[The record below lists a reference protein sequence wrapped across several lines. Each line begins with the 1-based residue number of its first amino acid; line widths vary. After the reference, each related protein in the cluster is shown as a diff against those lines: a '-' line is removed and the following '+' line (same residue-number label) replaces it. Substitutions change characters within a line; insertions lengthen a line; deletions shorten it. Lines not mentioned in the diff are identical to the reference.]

1 MRFRQGAQAEVLLS
15 LALVMVTGT
24 GLLAAFFL
32 EIDQARVER
41 LHGLLGR
48 GFVAS
53 LEEATLELRPDE
65 NGLWWSL
72 DPQGRATGLN
82 ASTGQIDAETMAL
95 GLEVLENAKPIVV
108 SGAPW
113 SPIRFAAP
121 SRHGSG
127 AVVGRID
134 APVSGFILAVLLVT
148 DVLIFGLFGVSL
160 LQRRVSGPLHRL
172 ATRVREIGHGELPAS
187 VPIEGVGEIEAL
199 GLAFN
204 EMQEALA
211 SRTGALEKAVV
222 DLRSANSSLVQAR
235 EGLDRA
241 ERLAMVGS
249 LAAGVAHEVG
259 NPMGAMLAFLDVAG
273 RDEGLG
279 ENGRKCLEKASE
291 QGERVRVILR
301 QLLDFSRPPQV
312 QHVAISLE
320 SISRQVVELVAAQRD
335 YSDIE
340 FELEAPED
348 LPLAVGDA
356 SLVSQILLNLAM
368 NAASELEPSSTRRI
382 RFELTASARQVRLG
396 ERASAADSRRPDAV
410 VCRVLDS
417 GSGIASDLRDRVFDP
432 FFTTKDP
439 GAGTGLG
446 LANARRFAQEMG
458 GDVELEDDP
467 CDLGGAAF
475 RLILPIEGCEKDAQ
489 GRDDWVAR
497 EAVVRESD
505 SPS

>member
-24 GLLAAFFL
+24 GLLAALFL

-41 LHGLLGR
+41 LHGLLSR

-53 LEEATLELRPDE
+53 VGDSSLGRGPDE
-65 NGLWWSL
+65 QGLWWTV
-72 DPQGRATGLN
+72 DPLGRATGLN
-82 ASTGQIDAETMAL
+82 ASTAQIDPETLAL
-95 GLEVLENAKPIVV
+95 GLEAFAYTKPIVL

-113 SPIRFAAP
+113 SPIRFAALNH
-121 SRHGSG
+121 HGPG

-172 ATRVREIGHGELPAS
+172 ATRVREIGQGDLPAS
-187 VPIEGVGEIEAL
+187 VAIEGVGEIEAL
-199 GLAFN
+199 GSAFN
-204 EMQEALA
+204 EMQAALA

-222 DLRSANSSLVQAR
+222 DLRSANSSLIQAR
-235 EGLDRA
+235 AGLDRA

-259 NPMGAMLAFLDVAG
+259 NPMGAMLAFLDVAS

-279 ENGRKCLEKASE
+279 EDGRKCLAKASE
-291 QGERVRVILR
+291 QGERVRIILR

-312 QHVAISLE
+312 QHVAISLDA
-320 SISRQVVELVAAQRD
+320 IARQVVELISAQRD
-335 YSDIE
+335 YADIE
-340 FELEAPED
+340 FAVDSPTD
-348 LPLAVGDA
+348 LPLAMGDA

-368 NAASELEPSSTRRI
+368 NAASELTETNERRI
-382 RFELTASARQVRLG
+382 RFELSVSARRGRTG
-396 ERASAADSRRPDAV
+396 EDMTVAAGLRPDAV

-417 GSGIASDLRDRVFDP
+417 GAGVDPDVRERVFDP
-432 FFTTKDP
+432 FFTTKSP

-446 LANARRFAQEMG
+446 LANSRRFAEEMD
-458 GDVELEDDP
+458 GDVELEDAV
-467 CDLGGAAF
+467 CELGGAAF
-475 RLILPIEGCEKDAQ
+475 RLVLPIQ
-489 GRDDWVAR
+489 GRSPGCIAKTAPR
-497 EAVVRESD
+497 EAEVRE
-505 SPS
+505 PNAIG